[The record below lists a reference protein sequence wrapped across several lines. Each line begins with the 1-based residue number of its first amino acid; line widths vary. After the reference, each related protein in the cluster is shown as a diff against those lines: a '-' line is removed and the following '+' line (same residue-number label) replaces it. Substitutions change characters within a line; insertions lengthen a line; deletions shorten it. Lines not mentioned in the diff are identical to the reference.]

1 MMEHVTFDR
10 MPAALGTVLARLEGL
25 ERRLDA
31 LAAAL
36 PAAPPTEGAGRGLLT
51 FAEACAHLSV
61 CRNTLSR
68 WKRAGIVPH
77 LRVGTRTYFRR
88 ADLEA
93 YNRTDVRPS
102 MALERARRA
111 AAEGGGQ

>member
-1 MMEHVTFDR
+1 MNHVTFDR
-10 MPAALGTVLARLEGL
+10 MPAALGLVLDRLEGL
-25 ERRLDA
+25 ERRLEA
-31 LAAAL
+31 LMAAAPER
-36 PAAPPTEGAGRGLLT
+36 PAGDGREDGLLT
-51 FAEACAHLSV
+51 FPEACAHLSV

-102 MALERARRA
+102 KALARARA
-111 AAEGGGQ
+111 GKGGGQ